1 MLNSDSLKF
10 CPPLPWI
17 AAPGCLLVHF
27 VNVWWPGRA
36 PLSLC
41 LPLPT
46 WIFAIWGQFIFCPEE
61 IVDLC
66 YNVKKLKIKAVI
78 VMMMMLMFLM
88 MLMMMMMMMMIP
100 LLLNWRWPPPPPFPH
115 IGMQMRC
122 VPGDPTM
129 VTSTAFAAFRQNLAK
144 RRLWWMMGAG
154 ATKHEYQPPAAPEL
168 NHPKASSWMYCSQLY
183 CTTAIAGYCGF
194 CSNRIL
200 HYFRLSVCPCVC
212 VSQAWHLSFLTY
224 KKA

>member
-78 VMMMMLMFLM
+78 VMMMMLMLM
-88 MLMMMMMMMMIP
+88 MLMMMMMMP

-129 VTSTAFAAFRQNLAK
+129 VTSTACSFSAKLGKKAALVDDGGRGHQTWISTPSCS
-144 RRLWWMMGAG
+144 RTESSEGV
-154 ATKHEYQPPAAPEL
+154 QL
-168 NHPKASSWMYCSQLY
+168 NVLLSTLLHNCD
-183 CTTAIAGYCGF
+183 C
-194 CSNRIL
+194 RIL
-200 HYFRLSVCPCVC
+200 RILLKQNTALLSTVRPSVCVC

-224 KKA
+224 IKA

>member
-78 VMMMMLMFLM
+78 VMMMMLM
-88 MLMMMMMMMMIP
+88 MIY
-100 LLLNWRWPPPPPFPH
+100 
-115 IGMQMRC
+115 I
-122 VPGDPTM
+122 
-129 VTSTAFAAFRQNLAK
+129 
-144 RRLWWMMGAG
+144 LWW
-154 ATKHEYQPPAAPEL
+154 
-168 NHPKASSWMYCSQLY
+168 SVC
-183 CTTAIAGYCGF
+183 
-194 CSNRIL
+194 
-200 HYFRLSVCPCVC
+200 LSVTKNDHFLYRSVCQPWKWRNVVSWFFLVFGWFPCFFQGGFMVFHGFWL
-212 VSQAWHLSFLTY
+212 VSMFFQGGCMVFQGF
-224 KKA
+224 

>member
-78 VMMMMLMFLM
+78 VMMMMLM
-88 MLMMMMMMMMIP
+88 LMMMMP

-129 VTSTAFAAFRQNLAK
+129 VTSTACSFSAKLGKKAALVDDGGRGHQTWISTPSCSK
-144 RRLWWMMGAG
+144 
-154 ATKHEYQPPAAPEL
+154 TE
-168 NHPKASSWMYCSQLY
+168 SSEGWMYCCQLY

-224 KKA
+224 IKA